1 MMSKGFRTACSLTA
15 TLFALAAGTQADDT
29 RQSILVELK
38 NRQSNLREFARDQ
51 LLQGEFTNVSD
62 RKAYAFRLMAGSAGE
77 TFVERTIASGSET
90 DAAGKSIALIS
101 PIQAVHLVQENP
113 GQSPRVWKY
122 RPDGMGSY
130 ARLLAGMRDDLLAA
144 AEAGWSVHG
153 IDLATLLGDPRVSVP
168 DIERILHEGS
178 TVVRVRFDASA
189 TPYPFDRGELH
200 FRPDRSWA
208 ISQVVLNFPAAK
220 STGAA
225 LRETWKIRSE
235 PWPDGSVFPTEVDK
249 TIEYVNR
256 HDVVR
261 THVAFVDRSP
271 SFDRA
276 RLFDTNAWLAEL
288 TTPPP
293 TPVESCIDEGI
304 RAVFPENMPSSIAT
318 EPASEHAMRIMKFA
332 SPASGALTVLILASL
347 FERYRNRSR
356 PDRGAIR

>member
-1 MMSKGFRTACSLTA
+1 MPKGFRTALSLFA
-15 TLFALAAGTQADDT
+15 TLFAIAAAPGADDI
-29 RQSILVELK
+29 RQSILDELK
-38 NRQSNLREFARDQ
+38 SRHPNLRGGARDQ

-62 RKAYAFRLMAGSAGE
+62 RKTYAFRMMAGSAGD
-77 TFVERTIASGSET
+77 TFVERTIGSGSES
-90 DAAGKSIALIS
+90 DAVGKSIALIT
-101 PIQAVHLVQENP
+101 PMQAVHLVLENP
-113 GQSPRVWKY
+113 AQSPRVWKY

-130 ARLLAGMRDDLLAA
+130 ARLLAAMRDDLLAA

-189 TPYPFDRGELH
+189 THYPFDRGELH

-208 ISQVVLNFPAAK
+208 LAHVVLNFPVAK

-225 LRETWKIRSE
+225 HRETWKIRTE
-235 PWPDGSVFPTEVDK
+235 TWPDGSVFPAEVEK
-249 TIEYVNR
+249 TVEYVNR

-261 THVAFVDRSP
+261 THVAFIDRSL

-293 TPVESCIDEGI
+293 TPVESSIDEDI

-318 EPASEHAMRIMKFA
+318 EPASKHAMRIMKFA
-332 SPASGALTVLILASL
+332 SPASGALTVLLAASL
-347 FERYRNRSR
+347 FDRIRRKSR
-356 PDRGAIR
+356 G